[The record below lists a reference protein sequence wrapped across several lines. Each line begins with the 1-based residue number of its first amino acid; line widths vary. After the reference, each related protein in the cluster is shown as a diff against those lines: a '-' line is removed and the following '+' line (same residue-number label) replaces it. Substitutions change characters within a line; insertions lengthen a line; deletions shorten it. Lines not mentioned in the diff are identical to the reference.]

1 MASIRRRIDGGIYYA
16 RLRYKDSDTG
26 KAKEKSISLMT
37 TSEEIA
43 MSRLRYV
50 NRMESEIKSGSTD
63 LSSIRFNKI
72 YSYDDINNT
81 GSEITTHD
89 GYIYF
94 IVTKEVISDM
104 YKRVK
109 IGYTSKKPSE
119 RIAKT
124 VGDVA
129 GVVGNVAS
137 AALPFTAAIPGVGE
151 VVAGLAAGGK
161 AIEGVSRVVQ
171 KGAGTARKADAALR
185 SGEAAFKHGR
195 DALDHLRR
203 GQVVEGFKQGSAA
216 AVVGRS
222 TRKQIEAIRK

>member
-16 RLRYKDSDTG
+16 RLRYKDNDTG

-89 GYIYF
+89 GYIY
-94 IVTKEVISDM
+94 
-104 YKRVK
+104 
-109 IGYTSKKPSE
+109 
-119 RIAKT
+119 
-124 VGDVA
+124 
-129 GVVGNVAS
+129 
-137 AALPFTAAIPGVGE
+137 L
-151 VVAGLAAGGK
+151 
-161 AIEGVSRVVQ
+161 Q
-171 KGAGTARKADAALR
+171 RK
-185 SGEAAFKHGR
+185 S
-195 DALDHLRR
+195 
-203 GQVVEGFKQGSAA
+203 
-216 AVVGRS
+216 
-222 TRKQIEAIRK
+222 